1 MNQLGFPLLSFIVF
15 VPLAGAV
22 WVWFFD
28 EENQAA
34 IKGYALFVAGVD
46 FLLSLVLYFSWAN
59 FEGMQFVDRFPWV
72 SELGISFYLGVD
84 GISLFFVLLTT
95 LLTPLAILAS
105 WKSTTER
112 VKGYLFFM
120 LMLETGALG
129 VFLSLDLVLF
139 YVFWEAML
147 VPMYFLIGRWGGER
161 RAYAAFK
168 FFLYTMAGSALMLV
182 AILALGYFNRT
193 EMGEFTFDL
202 LSLYKAS
209 VPAGFRP
216 WLFAAFALAFAVKA
230 PVVPFHTWLP
240 DAYGEAP
247 APVTVML
254 AGVLSKMA
262 IYGFLRFCVL
272 LFPDLVSDFAPVVS
286 ALALVGIVYGS
297 LVALGQKD
305 VKQLVAYSSV
315 AHLSLIVLGVFAL
328 NTQTLTGSIVQV
340 VNHGVNIAA
349 LFLLVGMLYERRGSL
364 LIEDFG
370 GLWKAMPLFGV
381 FLLIAIMASVGL
393 PGLNGFVGEFT
404 ILVGV
409 FRVNV
414 TYAAVATLGIVLSAW
429 YMLQMFR
436 RIMEGPLDKPQNEK
450 VKDLSARE
458 VLILAPLLVF
468 IFLIGVF
475 PHLLIDRM
483 DASVQTLL
491 NQSQP
496 TVVVEK

>member
-28 EENQAA
+28 DENQAA
-34 IKGYALFVAGVD
+34 IKGYALFVSGVD
-46 FLLSLVLYFSWAN
+46 FLLSLVLYFSWVN

-72 SELGISFYLGVD
+72 DELGVSFHLGVD

-105 WKSTTER
+105 WRSITER

-120 LMLETGALG
+120 LVLETGVLG

-168 FFLYTMAGSALMLV
+168 FFLYTMAGSALMLA
-182 AILALGYFNRT
+182 AILALAYFNHAET
-193 EMGEFTFDL
+193 GELTFNL
-202 LSLYKAS
+202 LSLYGVG
-209 VPAGFRP
+209 VPAGLRP

-240 DAYGEAP
+240 DAYGQAP
-247 APVTVML
+247 VPVTVML
-254 AGVLSKMA
+254 AGVLSKMG

-272 LFPDLVSDFAPVVS
+272 LFPDLVPVFAPAIS
-286 ALALVGIVYGS
+286 FLALVGIVYGS

-328 NTQTLTGSIVQV
+328 NAQTLTGSIIQGLS
-340 VNHGVNIAA
+340 HGINIAA
-349 LFLLVGMLYERRGSL
+349 LFLLIGMLYERRGSL
-364 LIEDFG
+364 LLKDFG

-381 FLLIAIMASVGL
+381 FLLIAMMASVGL

-414 TYAAVATLGIVLSAW
+414 TYAAIATLGVILGAW

-436 RIMEGPLDKPQNEK
+436 RIMEGPLDKPE
-450 VKDLSARE
+450 KDLSARE
-458 VLILAPLLVF
+458 VLILVPLVIF
-468 IFLIGVF
+468 IFLIGIF
-475 PHLLIDRM
+475 PNLFVARM
-483 DASVQTLL
+483 DASVQMLL
-491 NQSQP
+491 SQSQA
-496 TVVVEK
+496 TVVMEK